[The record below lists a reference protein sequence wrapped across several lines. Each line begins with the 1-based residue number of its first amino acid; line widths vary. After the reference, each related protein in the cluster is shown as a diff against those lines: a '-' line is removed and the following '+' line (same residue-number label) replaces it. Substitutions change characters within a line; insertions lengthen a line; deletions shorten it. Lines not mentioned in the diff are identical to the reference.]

1 MIWKTGLFPLS
12 YQDSRQKA
20 KWKKKKTRNN
30 IRDIWDSIKH
40 ANVNMIGIP
49 EGEEKEKGM
58 ENAF

>member
-1 MIWKTGLFPLS
+1 MEK
-12 YQDSRQKA
+12 
-20 KWKKKKTRNN
+20 KKKKTRNN

-49 EGEEKEKGM
+49 EGEEKEKGI